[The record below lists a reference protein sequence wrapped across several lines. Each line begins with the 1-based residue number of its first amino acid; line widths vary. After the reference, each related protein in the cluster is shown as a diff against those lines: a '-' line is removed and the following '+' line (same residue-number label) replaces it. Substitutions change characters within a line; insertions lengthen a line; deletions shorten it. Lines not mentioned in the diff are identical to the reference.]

1 MFTQINIVPRWIIF
15 CLDLLVCIFSLG
27 FAYFLRYNFNISE
40 INSAE
45 FSRNILLF
53 TLLNSI
59 VFLAVKTYSG
69 IIRYTSAQDSFRI
82 LFSIIISN
90 GFFFFANLLLV
101 SFGQLP
107 YVSNVVLI
115 INGLTSF
122 LFLLTY
128 RVMVKYFFMYLKN
141 FRMDKRRVVIYGAGE
156 MGIAAKRTLDHDT
169 KVNMA
174 LVAFIDDDTRKSG
187 KSIDGIKIY
196 HTNEFKSLF
205 TEQNI
210 DDLIIASHNIP
221 PHNKNKI
228 VDICLEKDVKVLTL
242 PPVRFWINGQPNA
255 KQLQQIKIE
264 DLLEREPIVIHNDI
278 ISNQIKGK
286 RILVTGAAGSIGS
299 EIVRQ
304 LVKFHPQMIVL
315 NDQSESPLH
324 ELQLELQE
332 LNLENNFHTY
342 IGDVRDNFRM
352 DLLFQTF
359 KPHYVYHAA
368 AYKHVPMMEH
378 NPSEAIRTNVLGT
391 KTIADLSVKYGVDKF
406 VMISTDKAVNP
417 TNVMGASKRI
427 AEIYVQSL
435 FNSFKE
441 KGSTIYSNGLSHLN
455 DKEGEVKTKFI
466 TTRFGNVLGSNG
478 SVIPRFKAQIE
489 RGGPI
494 TVTHPDITRYFM
506 TIPEACRLVL
516 EAGSMGEGGEIFIFD
531 MGESVKIVEL
541 AKKMIRLSGLVP
553 NQDIAIEYSGLRP
566 GEKLYEELLNDLEN
580 TKPTHHEKIMV
591 AQVREYDFQTVSDS
605 IASLIKVSTQ
615 YKDRRV
621 VMMMK
626 ELVPEFKSNNSIYEE
641 LDGLILDIVDD
652 SISLKDKS
660 VTIIKDTSN

>member
-1 MFTQINIVPRWIIF
+1 MFSKINIVPRWIIF

-27 FAYFLRYNFNISE
+27 FAYFLKYNFNITE
-40 INSAE
+40 INTVE

-53 TLLNSI
+53 TVLNSI

-82 LFSIIISN
+82 LFAIIISN
-90 GFFFFANLLLV
+90 GFLFIANLLLI
-101 SFGQLP
+101 SFGQVP
-107 YVSNVVLI
+107 YVSNVVLV

-122 LFLLTY
+122 LFLITY
-128 RVMVKYFFMYLKN
+128 RVLVKYFFMYMKN
-141 FRMDKRRVVIYGAGE
+141 YRMDRRQVVIYGAGE
-156 MGIAAKRTLDHDT
+156 VGIAAKRTLDHDV
-169 KVNMA
+169 KVNMS
-174 LVAFIDDDTRKSG
+174 LVAFIDDDSRKVG

-196 HTNEFKSLF
+196 HTNDFKKLLD
-205 TEQNI
+205 ENKI
-210 DDLIIASHNIP
+210 DDLIIASTNIP
-221 PHNKNKI
+221 PHQKNRI
-228 VDICLEKDVKVLTL
+228 VDTCLEQDVKILTL
-242 PPVRFWINGQPNA
+242 PPVRNWINGQPSA
-255 KQLQQIKIE
+255 QQLKSIKIE
-264 DLLEREPIVIHNDI
+264 DLLEREPIEIHNDVI
-278 ISNQIKGK
+278 NGQIKGK
-286 RILVTGAAGSIGS
+286 RVLVTGAAGSIGS

-304 LVKFHPQMIVL
+304 LIKFHPQMIIL

-324 ELQLELQE
+324 ELHLELQE
-332 LNLENNFHTY
+332 LSLGNNFHSY
-342 IGDVRDNFRM
+342 IGDVRDHCRM

-368 AYKHVPMMEH
+368 AYKHVPLMEH
-378 NPSEAIRTNVLGT
+378 NPAEAVRTNVMGT
-391 KTIADLSVKYGVDKF
+391 KIIADLSVKYGVDKF

-435 FNSFKE
+435 FNSFKS
-441 KGSTIYSNGLSHLN
+441 KASTIYSNGLSHLN
-455 DKEGEVKTKFI
+455 GKEGEVKTKFI

-478 SVIPRFKAQIE
+478 SVIPRFKSQIE

-494 TVTHPDITRYFM
+494 TVTHPEITRYFM

-516 EAGSMGEGGEIFIFD
+516 EAGSMGEGGEIYIFD
-531 MGESVKIVEL
+531 MGESVKIVDL
-541 AKKMIRLSGLVP
+541 AKKMIRLSGLLP

-591 AQVREYDFQTVSDS
+591 AQVREYDFQTVS
-605 IASLIKVSTQ
+605 ASVSNLIKVCLQ

-621 VMMMK
+621 VVMMK

-641 LDGLILDIVDD
+641 LDEILINVVEGTIPVKG
-652 SISLKDKS
+652 ISG
-660 VTIIKDTSN
+660 IINDEGI